1 MKTLAPYRQASDGFV
16 DLLNYAAVVDDGVI
30 VNKNGSFMAAWR
42 YAGADAESSGERDKE
57 VVSFRVNQALAP
69 LKSGW
74 AVHVDVVRTPTTNYS
89 QRELSHFPDKIT
101 RAMDEERRAMF
112 AGVSQ
117 AYLQD
122 FYITATWFPPMLAE
136 RKFVELMFD
145 DDNAAPTNSVRTQ
158 DLIVQFKHEID
169 ALESR
174 LSLCFKLERLA
185 GQQNPERGRFHRN
198 PGRVSLASLAVP
210 ERRGSAGLPAE

>member
-1 MKTLAPYRQASDGFV
+1 MKALAPYRQTTDGFV

-42 YAGADAESSGERDKE
+42 YSGADAESSGERDKE
-57 VVSFRVNQALAP
+57 VVSFRVNQALSP
-69 LKSGW
+69 LKNGW

-89 QRELSHFPDKIT
+89 QRELSHFPDKVT
-101 RAMDEERRAMF
+101 RAIDEERRAMF
-112 AGVSQ
+112 SGASQ
-117 AYLQD
+117 AYLQS

-145 DDNAAPTNSVRTQ
+145 DDNAAPTNRVRTH
-158 DLIVQFKHEID
+158 DLIVQFQHEID

-185 GQQNPERGRFHRN
+185 GRTVQNEDDSKETKDDF
-198 PGRVSLASLAVP
+198 L
-210 ERRGSAGLPAE
+210 

>member
-1 MKTLAPYRQASDGFV
+1 MKTLAPYRQANDGFV
-16 DLLNYAAVVDDGVI
+16 DLLNYSAVVDDGVI

-42 YAGADAESSGERDKE
+42 YTGADAESSGERDKE
-57 VVSFRVNQALAP
+57 VVAFRVNQALSP

-89 QRELSHFPDKIT
+89 QRELSHFPDRVT
-101 RAMDEERRAMF
+101 RAIDDERRAMF
-112 AGVSQ
+112 SGVSQ

-145 DDNAAPTNSVRTQ
+145 DDNAAPTNSVRTRTN
-158 DLIVQFKHEID
+158 F
-169 ALESR
+169 SR
-174 LSLCFKLERLA
+174 ISGA
-185 GQQNPERGRFHRN
+185 
-198 PGRVSLASLAVP
+198 A
-210 ERRGSAGLPAE
+210 